1 MDAAAGT
8 AGGRDGRVY
17 PRHPRHPLRRQGPA
31 ATAGGHRQGSASDL
45 IQAKELAHPVRLAR
59 GLFYGWWLAVIGAVI
74 MIIGTVP
81 LFQALS
87 LWMPVLQGQFGWTT
101 TQLSWAFTLTRVEGT
116 VMGPI
121 AGWGVDKLGPRKMV
135 AIGLLVFAVGFLL
148 FSRTANLWM
157 FYLSFVVVSLGAGLG
172 SWLPA
177 NTALNNWF
185 RQRRSTAMSI
195 PMLGFGIG
203 GVVIVPLMA
212 WMMGW
217 DAQTA
222 AEIPGRLGWQNTAL
236 VVGAVGLI
244 AAVPLAWLV
253 RNRPEDYGQH
263 PDGID
268 PSIDRAT
275 GGSAGNAGGRRRAS
289 GGGAGGGAVAI
300 APEYTWQEAIRTR
313 AFWLITM
320 GHASS
325 SIIIISV
332 MTYLGLVMVER
343 GFTLVEVGLVIAV
356 QTAVSTAFMVI
367 GGIVGDRIPIRIAI
381 FGFSFLQSIAIGVL
395 LFAETL
401 PLFFLFAVLMGVG
414 FGGRTPLT
422 TSIRGAYFGRSSFAR
437 ITGISMIP
445 MNIMFIVVV
454 PYIAWMRDNVTG
466 DYTLPFATI
475 AAVSAVGS
483 VMFLLLG
490 NPRPSPA
497 QRRQADVRRL
507 VTRGGAGGAD

>member
-1 MDAAAGT
+1 LLQVG
-8 AGGRDGRVY
+8 
-17 PRHPRHPLRRQGPA
+17 
-31 ATAGGHRQGSASDL
+31 
-45 IQAKELAHPVRLAR
+45 ELAHPVRLAR
-59 GLFYGWWLAVIGAVI
+59 GVFYGWWLAVIGAVI
-74 MIIGTVP
+74 MVIGTVP

-87 LWMPVLQGQFGWTT
+87 LWLPVLSQSFGWTPF
-101 TQLSWAFTLTRVEGT
+101 QLSWAFTLTRVEGT

-135 AIGLLVFAVGFLL
+135 VIGLVVFALGFFL
-148 FSRTANLWM
+148 FSRTDNLWM

-195 PMLGFGIG
+195 PMLGFGLG

-212 WMMGW
+212 WTMGW
-217 DAQTA
+217 DVQTA
-222 AEIPGRLGWQNTAL
+222 TEIPGSLGWRNTAL
-236 VVGAVGLI
+236 IVGAIGLV
-244 AAVPLAWLV
+244 ASVPLSLLV

-268 PSIDRAT
+268 PDSVA
-275 GGSAGNAGGRRRAS
+275 
-289 GGGAGGGAVAI
+289 GAGSRQSAIGGAVA
-300 APEYTWQEAIRTR
+300 PDYTWPEAIRTR

-332 MTYLGLVMVER
+332 MFYLGLLMVER
-343 GFTLVEVGLVIAV
+343 GFLLGQIATVISV
-356 QTAVSTAFMVI
+356 QTAVSTAFILV
-367 GGIVGDRIPIRIAI
+367 GGLIGDRIPIRLAI
-381 FGFSFLQSIAIGVL
+381 FAFSFLQSIAMVVL
-395 LFAETL
+395 LLAETL
-401 PLFFLFAVLMGVG
+401 PMFYLFTILMGIG

-422 TSIRGAYFGRSSFAR
+422 TAIRGVYFGRSNFAR

-454 PYIAWMRDNVTG
+454 PYIAWMQEYVTG
-466 DYTLPFATI
+466 SYTLPLASI
-475 AAVSAVGS
+475 AAVSAAGS
-483 VMFLLLG
+483 IMFLMLG
-490 NPRPSPA
+490 NPRPSPS
-497 QRRQADVRRL
+497 QRRRADVQRL
-507 VTRGGAGGAD
+507 VTQGASTPADD

>member
-1 MDAAAGT
+1 MQV
-8 AGGRDGRVY
+8 R
-17 PRHPRHPLRRQGPA
+17 
-31 ATAGGHRQGSASDL
+31 
-45 IQAKELAHPVRLAR
+45 ELAHPVRLVR
-59 GLFYGWWLAVIGAVI
+59 GMFYGWWLAVIGAVI
-74 MIIGTVP
+74 MVIGTVP

-87 LWMPVLQGQFGWTT
+87 LWMPILQQNFGWTT

-135 AIGLLVFAVGFLL
+135 VIGLLVFAAGFIF

-157 FYLSFVVVSLGAGLG
+157 FYVSFIVVSLGAGLG

-185 RQRRSTAMSI
+185 RARRSTAMSI
-195 PMLGFGIG
+195 PMLGFGLG

-212 WMMGW
+212 WAMGW
-217 DAQTA
+217 DARTA
-222 AEIPGRLGWQNTAL
+222 TEIPGRLGWQNTAL
-236 VVGAVGLI
+236 VVGCVGLV
-244 AAVPLAWLV
+244 ASVPLALLV
-253 RNRPEDYGQH
+253 RNRPEDHGQH

-268 PSIDRAT
+268 PETVTDT
-275 GGSAGNAGGRRRAS
+275 GPRQSAN
-289 GGGAGGGAVAI
+289 GGAVA
-300 APEYTWQEAIRTR
+300 PDYTWQEAVRSR

-343 GFTLVEVGLVIAV
+343 GFNLVQVGLVISV

-367 GGIVGDRIPIRIAI
+367 GGMVGDRIPIRIAI
-381 FGFSFLQSIAIGVL
+381 FAFSFLQSIALTVL
-395 LFAETL
+395 LFAQTL
-401 PLFFLFAVLMGVG
+401 PLFFLFSILMGVG

-422 TSIRGAYFGRSSFAR
+422 TSIRGVYFGRSNFAR

-454 PYIAWMRDNVTG
+454 PYIAWMKDTITG
-466 DYTLPFATI
+466 SYDIPFATI
-475 AAVSAVGS
+475 SIVSAIGS
-483 VMFLLLG
+483 FMFLILG
-490 NPRPSPA
+490 NPQLSPS

-507 VTRGGAGGAD
+507 VTRGAGAAD

>member
-1 MDAAAGT
+1 MLCEIANGLAIIVIPSGIFQ
-8 AGGRDGRVY
+8 
-17 PRHPRHPLRRQGPA
+17 L
-31 ATAGGHRQGSASDL
+31 L
-45 IQAKELAHPVRLAR
+45 QARELAHPMRLMR
-59 GLFYGWWLAVIGAVI
+59 GVFYGWWLAVFGAVI
-74 MIIGTVP
+74 MVIGTVP

-135 AIGLLVFAVGFLL
+135 FIGLAVFGLGFLI

-157 FYLSFVVVSLGAGLG
+157 FYVAFIVISLGSGLG

-177 NTALNNWF
+177 NAALNNWF
-185 RQRRSTAMSI
+185 RLRRSTAMSI
-195 PMLGFGIG
+195 PMLGFGLG

-217 DAQTA
+217 DAQSA

-236 VVGAVGLI
+236 VVGVVAIVL
-244 AAVPLAWLV
+244 AFPLAFLL
-253 RNRPEDYGQH
+253 RNRPEDYGHH

-268 PSIDRAT
+268 PDTVQESGTRR
-275 GGSAGNAGGRRRAS
+275 SAN
-289 GGGAGGGAVAI
+289 GGAVA
-300 APEYTWQEAIRTR
+300 PEYSWQEAIRTR

-343 GFTLVEVGLVIAV
+343 GFDLVQVGLVISV

-367 GGIVGDRIPIRIAI
+367 GGMVGDRIPIRIAI
-381 FGFSFLQSIAIGVL
+381 FAFSFLQSIAVGVL

-401 PLFFLFAVLMGVG
+401 PTFFLFAILMGIG

-422 TSIRGAYFGRSSFAR
+422 TSIRGVYFGRNNFAR

-445 MNIMFIVVV
+445 MNVMFIIVV
-454 PYIAWMRDNVTG
+454 PYIAWMRDSITG
-466 DYTLPFATI
+466 TYTLPFATI

-483 VMFLLLG
+483 LMFLILG
-490 NPRPSPA
+490 NPRLSPT

-507 VTRGGAGGAD
+507 VARGTRASN

>member
-1 MDAAAGT
+1 M
-8 AGGRDGRVY
+8 
-17 PRHPRHPLRRQGPA
+17 
-31 ATAGGHRQGSASDL
+31 
-45 IQAKELAHPVRLAR
+45 IQAKELTNPVRLAR
-59 GLFYGWWLAVIGAVI
+59 GIFYGWWLAVIGAVI

-87 LWMPVLQGQFGWTT
+87 LWMPVLQGHFGWTT

-135 AIGLLVFAVGFLL
+135 AIGLIIFGIGFLV

-157 FYLSFVVVSLGAGLG
+157 FYLSFIIVSLGAGLG

-177 NTALNNWF
+177 NAALNNWF

-222 AEIPGRLGWQNTAL
+222 AEIPGRLGWRNTAL
-236 VVGAVGLI
+236 AVGAVALI
-244 AAVPLAWLV
+244 TALPLAWLV

-263 PDGID
+263 IDGVD
-268 PSIDRAT
+268 PASRAE
-275 GGSAGNAGGRRRAS
+275 NAGRRRAAN
-289 GGGAGGGAVAI
+289 GAGSAT

-343 GFTLVEVGLVIAV
+343 GFTLVEVGLVISV

-367 GGIVGDRIPIRIAI
+367 GGMVGDRIPIRLAI
-381 FGFSFLQSIAIGVL
+381 FGFSFLQSIAIAVL
-395 LFAETL
+395 LFAQTL
-401 PLFFLFAVLMGVG
+401 PLFFLFAILMGVG

-422 TSIRGAYFGRSSFAR
+422 TSIRGVYFGRSSFAR

-445 MNIMFIVVV
+445 MNIMFIIVV
-454 PYIAWMRDNVTG
+454 PYIAWMRDSITG
-466 DYTLPFATI
+466 TYTLPFATI
-475 AAVSAVGS
+475 AVVSAVGS
-483 VMFLLLG
+483 LLFLLLG
-490 NPRPSPA
+490 DPRLSPS
-497 QRRQADVRRL
+497 QRRRADVQRL
-507 VTRGGAGGAD
+507 ITRGAGSAD

>member
-1 MDAAAGT
+1 MPAVS
-8 AGGRDGRVY
+8 GGS
-17 PRHPRHPLRRQGPA
+17 PRLLRA
-31 ATAGGHRQGSASDL
+31 NE
-45 IQAKELAHPVRLAR
+45 IAHPVRLAR

-74 MIIGTVP
+74 MVIGTVP

-87 LWMPVLQGQFGWTT
+87 LWMPVLQGHFGWTT

-135 AIGLLVFAVGFLL
+135 AIGLLVFAAGFIL
-148 FSRTANLWM
+148 FSRTSNLWM
-157 FYLSFVVVSLGAGLG
+157 FYLSFVVISLGAGLG

-177 NTALNNWF
+177 NAALNNWF
-185 RQRRSTAMSI
+185 RVRRSTAMSI
-195 PMLGFGIG
+195 PMLGFGLG

-217 DAQTA
+217 DAQA
-222 AEIPGRLGWQNTAL
+222 AAAIPGRLGWQNTAL
-236 VVGAVGLI
+236 VVGAVGLV
-244 AAVPLAWLV
+244 ASFPLAWLV

-268 PSIDRAT
+268 PAT
-275 GGSAGNAGGRRRAS
+275 LSDTGPRQSAN
-289 GGGAGGGAVAI
+289 GGAVA
-300 APEYTWQEAIRTR
+300 PDYTWQEAVRTR

-343 GFTLVEVGLVIAV
+343 GFNLVQVGLVISV

-367 GGIVGDRIPIRIAI
+367 GGMVGDRIPIRIAI
-381 FGFSFLQSIAIGVL
+381 FAFSFLQSIAITVL

-401 PLFFLFAVLMGVG
+401 PLFFLFGILMGIG

-422 TSIRGAYFGRSSFAR
+422 TSIRGVYFGRSSFAR

-454 PYIAWMRDNVTG
+454 PYIAWMRDSVTG
-466 DYTLPFATI
+466 TYTLPFATI
-475 AAVSAVGS
+475 AAVSAIGS
-483 VMFLLLG
+483 FMFLVLG
-490 NPRPSPA
+490 NPQLSPS

-507 VTRGGAGGAD
+507 VTRGAGASD

>member
-1 MDAAAGT
+1 M
-8 AGGRDGRVY
+8 
-17 PRHPRHPLRRQGPA
+17 
-31 ATAGGHRQGSASDL
+31 

-87 LWMPVLQGQFGWTT
+87 LWMPVLQGHFGWTT

-135 AIGLLVFAVGFLL
+135 AIGLIVFALGFLL

-157 FYLSFVVVSLGAGLG
+157 FYLSFVIVSLGAGLG

-177 NTALNNWF
+177 NAALNNWF
-185 RQRRSTAMSI
+185 RRRRSTAMSI
-195 PMLGFGIG
+195 PMLGFGVG

-236 VVGAVGLI
+236 VVGAVGLVGSI
-244 AAVPLAWLV
+244 PLAYLV

-268 PSIDRAT
+268 PAT
-275 GGSAGNAGGRRRAS
+275 GPA
-289 GGGAGGGAVAI
+289 GAGGPRRAANGGPV

-343 GFTLVEVGLVIAV
+343 GFTLVEVGVVISV
-356 QTAVSTAFMVI
+356 QTAVSTGFMVI

-381 FGFSFLQSIAIGVL
+381 FGFSFLQSIAVVVL

-401 PLFFLFAVLMGVG
+401 PLFFLFAIMMGIG

-422 TSIRGAYFGRSSFAR
+422 TSIRGVYFGRSSFAR

-445 MNIMFIVVV
+445 MNIMFIIVV
-454 PYIAWMRDNVTG
+454 PYIAWMKDSVTLT
-466 DYTLPFATI
+466 YTVPFATI

-490 NPRPSPA
+490 NPRLSPS
-497 QRRQADVRRL
+497 QRQRADVRRL
-507 VTRGGAGGAD
+507 VTRGATPAD

>member
-1 MDAAAGT
+1 M
-8 AGGRDGRVY
+8 
-17 PRHPRHPLRRQGPA
+17 
-31 ATAGGHRQGSASDL
+31 
-45 IQAKELAHPVRLAR
+45 IQAKELAHPLRLAR

-87 LWMPVLQGQFGWTT
+87 LWMPVLQGHFGWTT

-148 FSRTANLWM
+148 FSRTASLWM
-157 FYLSFVVVSLGAGLG
+157 FYLSFVIVSLGAGLG

-222 AEIPGRLGWQNTAL
+222 TEIPGRLGWQSTAL
-236 VVGAVGLI
+236 VVGAVGLV
-244 AAVPLAWLV
+244 AALPLAWLV

-268 PSIDRAT
+268 PSAIA
-275 GGSAGNAGGRRRAS
+275 SAGANAGSRRRVPNA
-289 GGGAGGGAVAI
+289 GANAI

-343 GFTLVEVGLVIAV
+343 GFTLVEVGLVISV

-381 FGFSFLQSIAIGVL
+381 FAFSFLQSIAIGVL

-401 PLFFLFAVLMGVG
+401 PLFFLFAILMGIG

-483 VMFLLLG
+483 LMFLMLG

-507 VTRGGAGGAD
+507 VTRGAGTAD

>member
-1 MDAAAGT
+1 MLPV
-8 AGGRDGRVY
+8 R
-17 PRHPRHPLRRQGPA
+17 
-31 ATAGGHRQGSASDL
+31 
-45 IQAKELAHPVRLAR
+45 ELAHPARLAR
-59 GLFYGWWLAVIGAVI
+59 GIFYGWWLAVIGAVI
-74 MIIGTVP
+74 MVIGTVP

-87 LWMPVLQGQFGWTT
+87 LWMPVLKGNFGWST

-135 AIGLLVFAVGFLL
+135 FIGLAIFGLGFLL

-157 FYLSFVVVSLGAGLG
+157 FYTAFIIISLGSGLG

-177 NTALNNWF
+177 NAALNNWF
-185 RQRRSTAMSI
+185 RLRRSTAMSV
-195 PMLGFGIG
+195 PMLGFGLG

-217 DAQTA
+217 DAQA
-222 AEIPGRLGWQNTAL
+222 VAEIPGRLGWQNTAL
-236 VVGAVGLI
+236 AVGAVAL
-244 AAVPLAWLV
+244 AASLPLAWLL
-253 RNRPEDYGQH
+253 RNQPEDYGQH

-268 PSIDRAT
+268 PAT
-275 GGSAGNAGGRRRAS
+275 RERSGRRRS
-289 GGGAGGGAVAI
+289 TNGAAV
-300 APEYTWQEAIRTR
+300 APEYTWQEAVKTR

-343 GFTLVEVGLVIAV
+343 GFNLVQVGLVISV

-367 GGIVGDRIPIRIAI
+367 GGVIGDRIPIRIAI
-381 FGFSFLQSIAIGVL
+381 FAFSFLQSIAIAVL
-395 LFAETL
+395 LFADTL
-401 PLFFLFAVLMGVG
+401 PLFFLFAVLMGIG

-422 TSIRGAYFGRSSFAR
+422 TAIRGVYFGRSSFAR

-445 MNIMFIVVV
+445 MNVMFVVV
-454 PYIAWMRDNVTG
+454 IPYIAWIRDNITG
-466 DYTLPFATI
+466 TYTMPFATI
-475 AAVSAVGS
+475 ALVSAVGS
-483 VMFLLLG
+483 ALFLLLG
-490 NPRPSPA
+490 NPRLSPT
-497 QRRQADVRRL
+497 QRRQSGVRRPAS
-507 VTRGGAGGAD
+507 RGSGSAD

>member
-1 MDAAAGT
+1 M
-8 AGGRDGRVY
+8 
-17 PRHPRHPLRRQGPA
+17 
-31 ATAGGHRQGSASDL
+31 
-45 IQAKELAHPVRLAR
+45 IQAKELTHPTRLAR
-59 GLFYGWWLAVIGAVI
+59 RIFYGWWLAVIGAVI

-87 LWMPVLQGQFGWTT
+87 LWMPVLQGHFGWTT

-135 AIGLLVFAVGFLL
+135 AIGLIIFAVGFLL

-157 FYLSFVVVSLGAGLG
+157 FYLSFVIVSLGAGLG

-177 NTALNNWF
+177 NAALNNWF

-203 GVVIVPLMA
+203 GVFIVPLMA

-222 AEIPGRLGWQNTAL
+222 AAIPGRLGWQNTAL
-236 VVGAVGLI
+236 VVGAVGLV
-244 AAVPLAWLV
+244 AALPLAWLV

-263 PDGID
+263 PDGVD
-268 PSIDRAT
+268 PAIRNAA
-275 GGSAGNAGGRRRAS
+275 GGNTPDNPGNPGNPAAGRRRNAN
-289 GGGAGGGAVAI
+289 GGSGAVA
-300 APEYTWQEAIRTR
+300 PEYSWQEAIRTR

-343 GFTLVEVGLVIAV
+343 GFTLVEVGLVISV

-367 GGIVGDRIPIRIAI
+367 GGMVGDRIPIRIAI
-381 FGFSFLQSIAIGVL
+381 FAFSFLQSIAIVVL

-401 PLFFLFAVLMGVG
+401 PLFFLFAILMGMG

-422 TSIRGAYFGRSSFAR
+422 TSIRGVYFGRSSFAR

-445 MNIMFIVVV
+445 MNIMFIIVV
-454 PYIAWMRDNVTG
+454 PYIAWMRDSITG
-466 DYTLPFATI
+466 TYTLPFATI

-483 VMFLLLG
+483 ILFLLLG
-490 NPRPSPA
+490 DPRLSPA
-497 QRRQADVRRL
+497 QRRRADVQQL
-507 VTRGGAGGAD
+507 ITRGAGAAD

>member
-1 MDAAAGT
+1 M
-8 AGGRDGRVY
+8 
-17 PRHPRHPLRRQGPA
+17 
-31 ATAGGHRQGSASDL
+31 
-45 IQAKELAHPVRLAR
+45 IEAKELTHPVRLAR
-59 GLFYGWWLAVIGAVI
+59 GIFYGWWLAVTGAVI

-87 LWMPVLQGQFGWTT
+87 LWMPVLQGHFGWTT

-135 AIGLLVFAVGFLL
+135 ALGLIIFAVGFLL

-157 FYLSFVVVSLGAGLG
+157 FYLSFIIVSLGAGLG

-177 NTALNNWF
+177 NAALNNWF

-236 VVGAVGLI
+236 VVGAVGLV
-244 AAVPLAWLV
+244 ASLPLAWLV

-268 PSIDRAT
+268 PATRADAAVGSNPNNPGST
-275 GGSAGNAGGRRRAS
+275 GAGRRRIAN
-289 GGGAGGGAVAI
+289 GGNSAI
-300 APEYTWQEAIRTR
+300 APEYSWQEAIRTR

-343 GFTLVEVGLVIAV
+343 NFTLVEVGLVISV
-356 QTAVSTAFMVI
+356 QTAVSTLFMVI
-367 GGIVGDRIPIRIAI
+367 GGMVGDRIPIRIAI
-381 FGFSFLQSIAIGVL
+381 FAFSFLQSIAIAVL
-395 LFAETL
+395 LFAQTL
-401 PLFFLFAVLMGVG
+401 PLFFLFAILMGMG

-422 TSIRGAYFGRSSFAR
+422 TSIRGVYFGRSSFAR

-445 MNIMFIVVV
+445 MNIMFIIVV
-454 PYIAWMRDNVTG
+454 PYIAWMRDSITG

-475 AAVSAVGS
+475 AVVSAAGS
-483 VMFLLLG
+483 ILFLLLG
-490 NPRPSPA
+490 DPRLSPA
-497 QRRQADVRRL
+497 QRRRADVQRL
-507 VTRGGAGGAD
+507 ITRGAGAAD

>member
-1 MDAAAGT
+1 M
-8 AGGRDGRVY
+8 
-17 PRHPRHPLRRQGPA
+17 
-31 ATAGGHRQGSASDL
+31 
-45 IQAKELAHPVRLAR
+45 IQAKELTNPARLAR
-59 GLFYGWWLAVIGAVI
+59 RIFYGWWLAVIGAVI

-87 LWMPVLQGQFGWTT
+87 LWMPVLQGHFGWTT

-135 AIGLLVFAVGFLL
+135 AIGLIIFAVGFLL

-157 FYLSFVVVSLGAGLG
+157 FYLSFVIVSLGAGLG

-177 NTALNNWF
+177 NAALNNWF

-203 GVVIVPLMA
+203 GVFIVPLMA

-222 AEIPGRLGWQNTAL
+222 AAIPGRLGWQNTAL
-236 VVGAVGLI
+236 VVGAVGLV
-244 AAVPLAWLV
+244 AALPLAWLV

-263 PDGID
+263 PDGVD
-268 PSIDRAT
+268 PAT
-275 GGSAGNAGGRRRAS
+275 RNADANNPGSPNNPAAGRRRAANANGSS
-289 GGGAGGGAVAI
+289 GPI
-300 APEYTWQEAIRTR
+300 APEYSWQEAVRTR

-343 GFTLVEVGLVIAV
+343 GFTLVEVGLVISV

-367 GGIVGDRIPIRIAI
+367 GGMVGDRIPIRIAI
-381 FGFSFLQSIAIGVL
+381 FAFSFLQSIAIVVL

-401 PLFFLFAVLMGVG
+401 PLFFLFAILMGMG

-422 TSIRGAYFGRSSFAR
+422 TSIRGVYFGRSSFAR

-445 MNIMFIVVV
+445 MNIMFIIVV
-454 PYIAWMRDNVTG
+454 PYIAWMRDSVTET
-466 DYTLPFATI
+466 YTLPFATI

-483 VMFLLLG
+483 ILFLLLG
-490 NPRPSPA
+490 DPRLSPA
-497 QRRQADVRRL
+497 QRRRADVQRL
-507 VTRGGAGGAD
+507 ITRGAGAAD

>member
-1 MDAAAGT
+1 LLQV
-8 AGGRDGRVY
+8 R
-17 PRHPRHPLRRQGPA
+17 
-31 ATAGGHRQGSASDL
+31 
-45 IQAKELAHPVRLAR
+45 ELAHPVRLVR
-59 GLFYGWWLAVIGAVI
+59 GMFYGWWLAVIGAVI
-74 MIIGTVP
+74 MVIGTVP

-87 LWMPVLQGQFGWTT
+87 LWMPILQQNFGWTT

-135 AIGLLVFAVGFLL
+135 VIGLLVFAAGFIF

-157 FYLSFVVVSLGAGLG
+157 FYVSFIVVSLGAGLG

-185 RQRRSTAMSI
+185 RARRSTAMSI
-195 PMLGFGIG
+195 PMLGFGLG

-212 WMMGW
+212 WAMGW
-217 DAQTA
+217 DARTA
-222 AEIPGRLGWQNTAL
+222 TEIPGRLGWQNTAL
-236 VVGAVGLI
+236 VVGCVGLV
-244 AAVPLAWLV
+244 ASVPLAMLV
-253 RNRPEDYGQH
+253 RNRPEDHGQH

-268 PSIDRAT
+268 PETVTDT
-275 GGSAGNAGGRRRAS
+275 GPRQSAN
-289 GGGAGGGAVAI
+289 GGAVA
-300 APEYTWQEAIRTR
+300 PDYTWQEAIRAR

-343 GFTLVEVGLVIAV
+343 GFNLVQVGLVISV

-367 GGIVGDRIPIRIAI
+367 GGMVGDRIPIRIAI
-381 FGFSFLQSIAIGVL
+381 FAFSFLQSIALTVL
-395 LFAETL
+395 LFAQTL
-401 PLFFLFAVLMGVG
+401 PLFFLFSILMGVG

-422 TSIRGAYFGRSSFAR
+422 TSIRGVYFGRSNFAR

-454 PYIAWMRDNVTG
+454 PYIAWMKDSITG
-466 DYTLPFATI
+466 SYDIPFATI
-475 AAVSAVGS
+475 SIVSAIGS
-483 VMFLLLG
+483 FMFLILG
-490 NPRPSPA
+490 NPQLSPS

-507 VTRGGAGGAD
+507 VTRGAGAAD